1 MGGSCCKDVSTD
13 SRSRR
18 YLEREKL
25 KPQRNEKGQ
34 VGDYLTVSPSP
45 QHYFPMVASPQSDGA
60 HHSNSPAAESPT
72 SHPQSL
78 SSTHPKRALGGDH
91 SYELETKPSAVVN
104 VNTANVHELCVLKGV
119 TPQLAN
125 SIVDYRC
132 TQGRFRSVADLSNVP
147 GITPEVLQAIQKK
160 YAIECDLPQSK
171 PKRGRKG
178 QENNRGKSTSDHL
191 ESQPRRPGSTGKLE
205 AIRIA
210 SWNLKC
216 FSSEKAADSSVMEIV
231 CLTILNH
238 K

>member
-13 SRSRR
+13 SHARR
-18 YLEREKL
+18 YLERERL
-25 KPQRNEKGQ
+25 QPRRSEKGQ
-34 VGDYLTVSPSP
+34 VGSP
-45 QHYFPMVASPQSDGA
+45 QRYFPPVVPPHSDGA
-60 HHSNSPAAESPT
+60 HHLNSPAAEPPT

-91 SYELETKPSAVVN
+91 SYEQLETKPSAVVN
-104 VNTANVHELCVLKGV
+104 VNTANVHELCALKGV

-132 TQGRFRSVADLSNVP
+132 TRGNFRSVADLSNVP

-160 YAIECDLPQSK
+160 YTIECDLQPSK
-171 PKRGRKG
+171 SKRGRKG
-178 QENNRGKSTSDHL
+178 QQNNRKKSAPDYL
-191 ESQPRRPGSTGKLE
+191 ESHATQEEKPRWPGSTGK
-205 AIRIA
+205 AIRVA

-231 CLTILNH
+231 CQTILNH

>member
-18 YLEREKL
+18 YLEQERL
-25 KPQRNEKGQ
+25 QPRRSEKGK
-34 VGDYLTVSPSP
+34 VRSP
-45 QHYFPMVASPQSDGA
+45 QHYFPLVAPRHSNGA
-60 HHSNSPAAESPT
+60 NHSNSPAAQPPT

-91 SYELETKPSAVVN
+91 NYEHETKPSVVIN
-104 VNTANVHELCVLKGV
+104 VNTANVYELCALKGV

-132 TQGRFRSVADLSNVP
+132 TQGNFRSVADLSNVP

-160 YAIECDLPQSK
+160 YTIECVLPPSK
-171 PKRGRKG
+171 SKMGRKG
-178 QENNRGKSTSDHL
+178 QKNNRKKSVPDYL
-191 ESQPRRPGSTGKLE
+191 ESHATQGEKPRWPGSTGKT
-205 AIRIA
+205 IRVA
-210 SWNLKC
+210 TWNLKC

-231 CLTILNH
+231 CQTILNH